1 MNYQYLEDK
10 VVTFYDLISFAKL
23 FSRVANGSMTMS
35 DAEMEAA
42 AKVLK
47 EFGDNA
53 PNWNPMQ
60 RELYKTMVDSVKE
73 STRGQRNG

>member
-1 MNYQYLEDK
+1 M
-10 VVTFYDLISFAKL
+10 TFFDIISFAKL
-23 FSRVANGSMTMS
+23 FSHITSGNMTMS

-47 EFGDNA
+47 EFGGNA

-60 RELYKTMVDSVKE
+60 RELYKAMVDATKDGF
-73 STRGQRNG
+73 RGQQNG

>member
-1 MNYQYLEDK
+1 M
-10 VVTFYDLISFAKL
+10 TFFDMISFAKL
-23 FSRVANGSMTMS
+23 FSRVASGNMTMS

-60 RELYKTMVDSVKE
+60 RELYKAMVDSVKE
-73 STRGQRNG
+73 GARGQQNG

>member
-1 MNYQYLEDK
+1 M
-10 VVTFYDLISFAKL
+10 TFFDMISFAKL
-23 FSRVANGSMTMS
+23 FSRIASGNLTMS

-47 EFGDNA
+47 EFGDRA

-60 RELYKTMVDSVKE
+60 RELYEAMVDSVKE
-73 STRGQRNG
+73 DTRGQRNG

>member
-1 MNYQYLEDK
+1 M
-10 VVTFYDLISFAKL
+10 TFFDMISFAKL
-23 FSRVANGSMTMS
+23 FSRTASGNMSMS

-47 EFGDNA
+47 EFGDNI

-60 RELYKTMVDSVKE
+60 KELYKAMVDAVKDG
-73 STRGQRNG
+73 SRGQRDG